1 MERFAFLFHP
11 LQHTDFARKF
21 PILMR
26 LPSSWVEGGMKYLPP
41 LHISHVTGAR
51 SLTGVELEGDFVGL
65 GMTPRVLL
73 ESDFEHFVLPRLIR
87 AGQLAERLGARI
99 LGLGAFTKIVG
110 DRGVSVAKA
119 LNIPVTTGNSYTAAS
134 AVEGALK
141 AVDRMQKDRANV
153 EAAVIGATGSIGRAV
168 SHLLAEQVGALTL
181 VARGE
186 ERLEA
191 LASALGGHGAL
202 IRTSTD
208 PRSAARSA
216 DLVLT
221 VSSATGVL
229 VEPEDFR
236 PGAVVCDV
244 ARPRNVSAA
253 VYQHRDDVLV
263 LDGGVIRVPG
273 AVDFGFSFGFPPQ
286 MAEACMAETM
296 ILAMEGRYESFT
308 LGADI
313 EVEKVRLIQALAAK
327 HGFTVEGFRRFE
339 RAIADQE
346 VEEIRQRAS
355 RAGH

>member
-11 LQHTDFARKF
+11 LRHTDFARKF
-21 PILMR
+21 PILMK
-26 LPSSWVEGGMKYLPP
+26 LPPPWVEGAMKYLPP

-51 SLTGVELEGDFVGL
+51 SITGIELEGDFVGL

-73 ESDFEHFVLPRLIR
+73 EADFQHFVLPRLIK
-87 AGQLAERLGARI
+87 AGQMAERLGAKI

-110 DRGVSVAKA
+110 DRGVSVARA

-134 AVEGALK
+134 AVIGALQ
-141 AVDRMQKDRANV
+141 AVDRMRFERSEV
-153 EAAVIGATGSIGRAV
+153 EACVIGATGSIGRAV
-168 SHLLAEQVGALTL
+168 SHLLAEQVASLTL
-181 VARGE
+181 VARNQ
-186 ERLEA
+186 ERLDA
-191 LASALGGHGAL
+191 LSGDLGGCAAR
-202 IRTSTD
+202 IQTSQD
-208 PRSAARSA
+208 PRQAARSS

-253 VYQHRDDVLV
+253 VYEHRDDVLV
-263 LDGGVIRVPG
+263 IDGGVIRVPG

-308 LGADI
+308 LGGDI
-313 EVEKVRLIQALAAK
+313 EVDKVRQIQVLATK
-327 HGFTVEGFRRFE
+327 HGFKVEGFRRFE
-339 RAIADQE
+339 RAIPDFE
-346 VEEIRQRAS
+346 VEQIYQRAHG
-355 RAGH
+355 AGA